1 MVINGVAVMRRR
13 SDSWLNAT
21 QILKV
26 AGVDKGK
33 RTKVLEKEI
42 LSGEHEKVQG
52 GYGRYQGTWI
62 NYKRGR
68 EFCRAYAVED
78 LLRPLLEYDM
88 GQDGAA
94 PGKGAMETP
103 TKEQAMAAQRKKM
116 MYDGADNRSTMQTPN
131 TTFFQN
137 ISLDTVNAVKSMNK
151 AQFGSLKAQFDL
163 LLTHVPGRGN
173 PHKSTTVKKH
183 RLRVAAS
190 KVCNLKAVSQWILF
204 RVVARLRSF
213 RILADHRAMGIRS
226 RHGSVRDHPQA

>member
-1 MVINGVAVMRRR
+1 MVINGVAIMRRR

-68 EFCRAYAVED
+68 DFCRAYGVED

-88 GQDGAA
+88 GQDGAQ
-94 PGKGAMETP
+94 PGKGSSIETP

-116 MYDGADNRSTMQTPN
+116 MYNGAENRSNLQTPN

-137 ISLDTVNAVKSMNK
+137 ISPIAANAVNAINK
-151 AQFGSLKAQFDL
+151 ARFDSPILCLDLMLRNVTVYESL
-163 LLTHVPGRGN
+163 H
-173 PHKSTTVKKH
+173 
-183 RLRVAAS
+183 S
-190 KVCNLKAVSQWILF
+190 K
-204 RVVARLRSF
+204 
-213 RILADHRAMGIRS
+213 
-226 RHGSVRDHPQA
+226 